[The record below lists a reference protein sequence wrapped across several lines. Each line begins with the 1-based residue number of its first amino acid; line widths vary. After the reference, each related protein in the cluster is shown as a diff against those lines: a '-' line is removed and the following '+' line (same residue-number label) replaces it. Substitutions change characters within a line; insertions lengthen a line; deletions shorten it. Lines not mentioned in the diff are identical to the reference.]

1 MGAYEYVALT
11 ADGRQQKGLTEAE
24 TAKAARQQL
33 RENGLIP
40 LQINE
45 AAGSEQGPI
54 SPRGNLWGRTRV
66 SARELALMTRQ
77 ISTLVRSGLPVEE
90 ALSTA
95 AQQNEN
101 PRLKKI
107 LLAVRAKVMEGY
119 PLAMG
124 LAAFPHVFPEIF
136 RATVAAGE
144 QSGHLDG
151 VLERLAD
158 FAENRQMVRQK
169 ITLALVYPLLLSGVA
184 ILIVVGLLIYV
195 VPEIVT
201 VFKNIGH
208 RLPLLTRAL
217 IALSTFLRENGM
229 LLLIGLIALS
239 FLAARL
245 IRRPSI
251 RTRLHHLW
259 LRLPIFGRISRGI
272 NTAQFTRTLSIL
284 TGSGVPVLEAL
295 QISGQVITNIPMQE
309 AVQQATERVREG
321 STIHRA
327 LSQSR
332 LFPAITV
339 HLIAS
344 GESSGKLELMLE
356 RASINQEKELESMVG
371 TLLSIL
377 EPMMILI
384 MGGVVLTIVLA
395 ILLPIF
401 ELNRLIH

>member
-11 ADGRQQKGLTEAE
+11 ADGRRQKGLTEAD
-24 TAKAARQQL
+24 TAKAVRLQL
-33 RENGLIP
+33 RETGLIP
-40 LQINE
+40 LEVRE
-45 AAGSEQGPI
+45 AAGSE
-54 SPRGNLWGRTRV
+54 RGLGHARRRLWSRTHV

-101 PRLKKI
+101 PRLKKV
-107 LLAVRAKVMEGY
+107 LLAVRGKVMEGY
-119 PLAMG
+119 PLALG
-124 LAAFPHVFPEIF
+124 FGEFPRVFPEIF

-144 QSGHLDG
+144 QSGHLDS

-169 ITLALVYPLLLSGVA
+169 ISLALVYPILLSGVS

-217 IALSTFLRENGM
+217 IALSAFLRTDGVI
-229 LLLIGLIALS
+229 LLIGLAGAS
-239 FLAARL
+239 FLLVRL
-245 IRRPSI
+245 LRRPSVK
-251 RTRLHHLW
+251 TKLHRLW
-259 LRLPIFGRISRGI
+259 LRLPVFGRISRGI

-295 QISGQVITNIPMQE
+295 QISGQVITNIPMRE
-309 AVQQATERVREG
+309 AVQQATARVREG

-356 RASINQEKELESMVG
+356 RASMNQEKELESMIG

-384 MGGVVLTIVLA
+384 MGGIVLTIVLA